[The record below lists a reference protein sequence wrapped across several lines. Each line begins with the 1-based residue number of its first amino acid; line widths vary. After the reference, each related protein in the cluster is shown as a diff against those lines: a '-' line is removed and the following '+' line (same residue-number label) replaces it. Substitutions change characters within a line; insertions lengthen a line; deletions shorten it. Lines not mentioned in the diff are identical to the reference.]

1 MVPATVLG
9 SDPSQIPGWSAG
21 LQAAPSAR
29 RSALNWG
36 GWRLTPRHLRVSRF
50 IAAVVTIPLSAAVVR
65 LPAYQWGH
73 PLLRPLT
80 CGLLSVALV
89 GCAAAGP
96 GAPKKASAAQRAV
109 PAAPA
114 KRPPAQAA
122 AQAALAAAHAGYD
135 GPAQSGAP
143 DPAAVP
149 DAEPSVNPV
158 RADGPNR
165 PYQLGGRSYVPLT
178 EDAPVFERGTA
189 SWYGRKFHGRRTA
202 SGERYDMHAMTAAH
216 PTLPLPSY
224 VRVRNPANGREVVV
238 RVNDRGPFR
247 PGRIIDLS
255 HVAARKLGV
264 HGLATVE
271 LRRLTNDEIRTGAWR
286 TLPMDPSL
294 AEDRRLALRR
304 SEADLATAA
313 DAASASDAPAADSA
327 AEAASAGHAA
337 AASVASAAPAA
348 SASAVAMVAS
358 AVPAASTPPSAPV
371 SEPTLAGAAALAA
384 VAMNAPPSAGPPP
397 SSGGNYFVHLGAFR
411 LRDGAEA
418 VRQRIA
424 QDLAWL
430 APVLS
435 VLGEAESYRLQA
447 GPYPSRD
454 HAHGVAQRLLDV
466 LSGMPVVV
474 ERR

>member
-1 MVPATVLG
+1 M
-9 SDPSQIPGWSAG
+9 
-21 LQAAPSAR
+21 
-29 RSALNWG
+29 
-36 GWRLTPRHLRVSRF
+36 
-50 IAAVVTIPLSAAVVR
+50 VTIPLSFAVVR
-65 LPAYQWGH
+65 PFPCRLGRR
-73 PLLRPLT
+73 LLRTLA

-96 GAPKKASAAQRAV
+96 RAPKKATTAQRAV
-109 PAAPA
+109 PAMPA
-114 KRPPAQAA
+114 ERTPARLAT
-122 AQAALAAAHAGYD
+122 QAALAAAHAGYD
-135 GPAQSGAP
+135 GPAWSGAP

-149 DAEPSVNPV
+149 DAEPVVSPV

-202 SGERYDMHAMTAAH
+202 SGEVYDMHAMTAAH
-216 PTLPLPSY
+216 PTLPLPSF

-286 TLPMDPSL
+286 TLPTDPSSGD
-294 AEDRRLALRR
+294 DRRLALRR
-304 SEADLATAA
+304 SEADLA
-313 DAASASDAPAADSA
+313 ASADGAAAGDAP
-327 AEAASAGHAA
+327 AEAASALA
-337 AASVASAAPAA
+337 AASPSAPILPRPPATLADGASATGSSLAVVTPAPSAASAPAA
-348 SASAVAMVAS
+348 GMVAAASPASSVPASA
-358 AVPAASTPPSAPV
+358 PP
-371 SEPTLAGAAALAA
+371 LAGAAALAA
-384 VAMNAPPSAGPPP
+384 VAMTAPPSAGPP
-397 SSGGNYFVHLGAFR
+397 SALGGHYFVQLGAFR

-418 VRQRIA
+418 VRQRVA
-424 QDLAWL
+424 QELAWL

-435 VLGEAESYRLQA
+435 VLAEAESYRLQA

-466 LSGMPVVV
+466 LSGTPVVV